1 MRYDKGCAS
10 NAISAQIF
18 KTLAVIVGQPLNKT
32 DKPIK
37 NKIKICKMGLFD
49 KLFGGTKNTEPP
61 EITNFTTSDKLMDEE
76 VFWKIIETTKDKSK
90 GDYEQQQDELAN
102 ELRKLNPDE
111 IILFG
116 NRFRFFRGQANTWE
130 LWGAIYIIHGG
141 CSDDSFNDF
150 REWVIGQGKD
160 FYNKTIQN
168 PEGLVEVETGKIEDV
183 EWEGLGYVPSTVFE
197 ELTGQEMP
205 YPFQEN
211 HNTTGKEWSEEGDD
225 LQKIFPKLY
234 AKYCDSI

>member
-1 MRYDKGCAS
+1 
-10 NAISAQIF
+10 
-18 KTLAVIVGQPLNKT
+18 
-32 DKPIK
+32 
-37 NKIKICKMGLFD
+37 MGLFD
-49 KLFGGTKNTEPP
+49 KLFGRAKKP
-61 EITNFTTSDKLMDEE
+61 ELLKIKNFTSSDKLMDEE
-76 VFWKIIETTKDKSK
+76 MFWKIIKTTKDNSN
-90 GDYEQQQDELAN
+90 GDYEQQQEELAN
-102 ELRKLNPDE
+102 ELRKLTPDD

-141 CSDDSFNDF
+141 CGDDSFNDF

-160 FYNKTIQN
+160 FYYKTIQN
-168 PEGLVEVETGKIEDV
+168 PESLVEVETEKIEDV

-211 HNTTGKEWSEEGDD
+211 HDTTGNEWEEESDD
-225 LQKIFPKLY
+225 LKNMFPKLY
-234 AKYCDSI
+234 AKYPNNI